1 LQGVLLALLGAALWG
16 FAPVATKA
24 ALTGYAPEV
33 VSVVRL
39 GLAAVLFRL
48 LGGGGT
54 RWLPADG
61 WSWLAGVALGA
72 DFALYNWGLR
82 FTTAAVAGLLINVE
96 VVSGI
101 LLARWLLRERLTARR
116 VAGAGVTLAGVG
128 WVASEGV
135 DLAGL
140 ADPRLVAGNA
150 AVMTAALCWSLFAIA
165 QRRAPRRGNLFAL
178 LAPIFVVAFGVTLPG
193 LLLPGARYN
202 PGGLAATVL
211 LAVLVLACTV
221 AVYLVYARSQ
231 ELVDVT
237 VLTVVLASIP
247 VFSVA
252 FAWLVLG
259 EPLTARVL
267 TGGGLVLAG
276 VLFTAL
282 ER

>member
-1 LQGVLLALLGAALWG
+1 VLLALLGAALWG
-16 FAPVATKA
+16 FAPVATKG
-24 ALTGYAPEV
+24 ALAGFAPELI
-33 VSVVRL
+33 SVVRL
-39 GLAAVLFRL
+39 GLAALAFRF
-48 LGGGGT
+48 LGGAGT

-82 FTTAAVAGLLINVE
+82 WTTAAAAGLLINVE

-116 VAGAGVTLAGVG
+116 LTGASVTLVGVG
-128 WVASEGV
+128 WVATEGI
-135 DLAGL
+135 DFAGL
-140 ADPRLVAGNA
+140 VDPRLVAGNA
-150 AVMTAALCWSLFAIA
+150 AVMAAALSWSLFAIA
-165 QRRAPRRGNLFAL
+165 QRRALRRGNLFAL
-178 LAPIFVVAFGVTLPG
+178 LAPIFAVAFAVTLPG
-193 LLLPGARYN
+193 LLLRGAWHN
-202 PGGLAATVL
+202 PGGTFATVL
-211 LAVLVLACTV
+211 LAVLVVPCTV

-267 TGGGLVLAG
+267 SGGALVLAG